1 MVSALTELALQAHK
15 SKEPRTLRFSA
26 SFSAGRTGLEP
37 AASGV
42 TDERGEGPG
51 APLPGNPDPGEGV
64 STLGIAVSTGP
75 CLLLVSQTD
84 RALSALRRARAA
96 LDRGAVAE
104 GRALLIDAERLLE
117 GEAESGADTG

>member
-1 MVSALTELALQAHK
+1 
-15 SKEPRTLRFSA
+15 
-26 SFSAGRTGLEP
+26 
-37 AASGV
+37 
-42 TDERGEGPG
+42 
-51 APLPGNPDPGEGV
+51 
-64 STLGIAVSTGP
+64 
-75 CLLLVSQTD
+75 LLVSQTD